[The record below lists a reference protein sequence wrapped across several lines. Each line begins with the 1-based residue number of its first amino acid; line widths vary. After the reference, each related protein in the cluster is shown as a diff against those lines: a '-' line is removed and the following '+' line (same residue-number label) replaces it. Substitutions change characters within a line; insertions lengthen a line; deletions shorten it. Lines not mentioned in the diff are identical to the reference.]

1 MMEAKQC
8 NKKFKLVVLSRSFAK
23 ASDKPLEHLK
33 KYAEL
38 EYKIVRNNSPEDRDY
53 VAAQIGDADSV
64 IVGSDVIDRYVLD
77 KCPNLKVISK
87 HGVGLDNIDL
97 KLAQERGIT
106 VTKTTLANNEAV
118 ADLTLLMMLAVL
130 RKLPER
136 TINSDTPDWSPKPLT
151 HDLYQKTVG
160 IIGYGEIGRSVA
172 RRLAGFSCEILAYDP
187 CFEEAGFEKFVK
199 KAELEEIYSAS
210 DIITLHAPLNEKTRQ
225 LINGET
231 LRKMKEGV
239 VIINT
244 SRGDLIDEKALY
256 QALVD
261 GKVQGAGL
269 DVFSKE
275 PPVGEPLLTLPNVV
289 ATPHI
294 ATHTVESN
302 YRMGIRAVENVIQVL
317 FHGADNQ

>member
-1 MMEAKQC
+1 
-8 NKKFKLVVLSRSFAK
+8 
-23 ASDKPLEHLK
+23 
-33 KYAEL
+33 
-38 EYKIVRNNSPEDRDY
+38 
-53 VAAQIGDADSV
+53 
-64 IVGSDVIDRYVLD
+64 
-77 KCPNLKVISK
+77 
-87 HGVGLDNIDL
+87 
-97 KLAQERGIT
+97 
-106 VTKTTLANNEAV
+106 
-118 ADLTLLMMLAVL
+118 
-130 RKLPER
+130 
-136 TINSDTPDWSPKPLT
+136 LT

-210 DIITLHAPLNEKTRQ
+210 DIITLHAPLNENTRQ

-231 LRKMKEGV
+231 LGKMKEGV
-239 VIINT
+239 VIVNT